1 MAHELCVSVF
11 RVPIKMKRIM
21 SKMPVSTEIGRTDN
35 DWRTSNMD
43 KTLSYFMREE
53 LKNEDIVEMAGP
65 DSIKDE
71 NGKPVVF
78 QIKRLRRD
86 RVDQIYSH
94 YRTLKP
100 ALDKNKRP
108 YVVDGKM
115 VMKEE
120 KDYAKALR
128 HVVAEALV
136 YPNLRD
142 EKLMKF
148 YECIDVT
155 EMPVKV
161 FTQKEY
167 SEVIKML
174 NHVLGIDDEDEEEQ
188 QDDLDSAKN

>member
-1 MAHELCVSVF
+1 
-11 RVPIKMKRIM
+11 
-21 SKMPVSTEIGRTDN
+21 
-35 DWRTSNMD
+35 MD
-43 KTLSYFMREE
+43 KNLSYFMREE
-53 LKNEDIVEMAGP
+53 LKNEEIVEMAGP

-71 NGKPVVF
+71 NGNPVVF
-78 QIKRLRRD
+78 QIKRLRRE
-86 RVDQIYSH
+86 RVDKIYAH

-100 ALDKNKRP
+100 ALDKNKKP

-120 KDYAKALR
+120 KDYTKALR
-128 HVVAEALV
+128 HVMAEALV

-148 YECIDVT
+148 YDCIDVT

-167 SEVIKML
+167 GEVIKMI
-174 NHVLGIDDEDEEEQ
+174 NHVLRIDDEDEEEQ
-188 QDDLDSAKN
+188 KDDLESAKN

>member
-1 MAHELCVSVF
+1 ME
-11 RVPIKMKRIM
+11 K
-21 SKMPVSTEIGRTDN
+21 N
-35 DWRTSNMD
+35 
-43 KTLSYFMREE
+43 LSYFMRDE
-53 LKNEDIVEMAGP
+53 LKNEKIVEMAGP
-65 DSIKDE
+65 ASIKDE
-71 NGKPVVF
+71 NGNPVVF
-78 QIKRLRRD
+78 QIKRLRREK
-86 RVDQIYSH
+86 VDKIYDH
-94 YRTLKP
+94 YKTLKP
-100 ALDKNKRP
+100 ALDKNKKP

-128 HVVAEALV
+128 HVMAEALV

-148 YECIDVT
+148 YDCIDVT

-167 SEVIKML
+167 AEVIKML

-188 QDDLDSAKN
+188 QDDLESAKN

>member
-1 MAHELCVSVF
+1 MAVDGSFPVY
-11 RVPIKMKRIM
+11 PMQQQTMNI
-21 SKMPVSTEIGRTDN
+21 MPVSAEIGRTDN
-35 DWRTSNMD
+35 DWRINNME
-43 KTLSYFMREE
+43 KNLSYFMREE

-71 NGKPVVF
+71 NGNPVVF

-86 RVDQIYSH
+86 RVDKIYDR
-94 YRTLKP
+94 YKTLKP
-100 ALDKNKRP
+100 ALDKNKKP

-128 HVVAEALV
+128 HVMAEALV
-136 YPNLRD
+136 YPDLRD

-148 YECIDVT
+148 YDCIDVT

-167 SEVIKML
+167 AEVIKML

>member
-1 MAHELCVSVF
+1 MAVDGSFPVY
-11 RVPIKMKRIM
+11 PMQQQTMNI
-21 SKMPVSTEIGRTDN
+21 MPVSAEIGRTDN
-35 DWRTSNMD
+35 DWRINNME
-43 KTLSYFMREE
+43 KNLSYFMREE

-71 NGKPVVF
+71 NGNPVVF

-86 RVDQIYSH
+86 RVDKIYDR
-94 YRTLKP
+94 YKTLKP
-100 ALDKNKRP
+100 ALDKNKKP

-128 HVVAEALV
+128 HVMAEALV
-136 YPNLRD
+136 YPDLRD

-148 YECIDVT
+148 YDCIDVT

-167 SEVIKML
+167 AEVIKML
-174 NHVLGIDDEDEEEQ
+174 NHVLGIDDEDEEEH

>member
-1 MAHELCVSVF
+1 ME
-11 RVPIKMKRIM
+11 K
-21 SKMPVSTEIGRTDN
+21 N
-35 DWRTSNMD
+35 
-43 KTLSYFMREE
+43 LSYFMREE

-71 NGKPVVF
+71 NGNPVVF

-86 RVDQIYSH
+86 RVDKIYER
-94 YRTLKP
+94 YKTLKP
-100 ALDKNKRP
+100 ALDKNKKP

-128 HVVAEALV
+128 HVIAEALV

-148 YECIDVT
+148 YDCIDVT

-167 SEVIKML
+167 TEVIKMI

-188 QDDLDSAKN
+188 QDDVESAKN